1 MTQIYKVF
9 SNKRIFCLQEDFIE
23 KRNLDYFDE
32 AKSIEEFIELMKFSL
47 LNKNDNKSNIVF
59 ISKKFKTDWIK
70 IIESF
75 HFIEAAGGLVKDGKN
90 NFLFILKNN
99 KWDLPKGKVD
109 SGENHEQAAIREIK
123 EETNLNEIS
132 VEKYLMSTYH
142 LYIEKN
148 IILKKTHWFLVKSIN
163 SNNISPQYEE
173 GITDLKWF
181 GKKDIPE
188 TYFSLK
194 EVIAMIED

>member
-1 MTQIYKVF
+1 
-9 SNKRIFCLQEDFIE
+9 
-23 KRNLDYFDE
+23 
-32 AKSIEEFIELMKFSL
+32 MKYSL
-47 LNKNDNKSNIVF
+47 LNKNDNRPNIVF
-59 ISKKFKTDWIK
+59 ISKNLKIDWIK

-75 HFIEAAGGLVKDGKN
+75 YFIEAAGGLVKDNKN

-109 SGENHEQAAIREIK
+109 SGENYEQAAIREIK
-123 EETNLNEIS
+123 EETNINEIL
-132 VEKYLMSTYH
+132 VENYLMSTYH

-148 IILKKTHWFLVKSIN
+148 IILKKTHWLLVKAIN
-163 SNNISPQYEE
+163 SNNIYPQYEE

-188 TYFSLK
+188 TYLSLK